1 MFNFFKKKEKQELHE
16 MTAAADGRVIPM
28 SEASDAVFSSYLP
41 HRKYG
46 RGSGGRKSNRYN
58 G

>member
-28 SEASDAVFSSYLP
+28 SEASDAVFSSCAL
-41 HRKYG
+41 G
-46 RGSGGRKSNRYN
+46 N
-58 G
+58 GIVICPT